1 MNKEIWKDIK
11 DYEGLYQVS
20 NLGRVKRLEWKRF
33 SLGKWQTMKEKIL
46 KQTISTTGYWHISL
60 NKNGS
65 HNTYKVHRLVARAF
79 IPNPDDLPCINH
91 KDNNPLNNK
100 VENLEWCTYKYNN
113 NYKDHNKK
121 LSQSRLGKKAS
132 DETRQKLRDSN
143 PKMVSVQCIETE
155 IIYKSINEASRKT
168 GVDASAIGKVC
179 KGKYKTAGGFHWK
192 YV

>member
-33 SLGKWQTMKEKIL
+33 SLDKWQTMKEKIL

-60 NKNGS
+60 NKNGN

-79 IPNPDDLPCINH
+79 IPNSDDLPCINH

-100 VENLEWCTYKYNN
+100 VENLEWCTYKYN

-143 PKMVSVQCIETE
+143 PKMLSVQCIETE

-168 GVDASAIGKVC
+168 GVDASSISKVC

>member
-1 MNKEIWKDIK
+1 MNKEIWKDVK

-33 SLGKWQTMKEKIL
+33 SLGKWQTIKEKVL
-46 KQTISTTGYWHISL
+46 KQTIGTTGYWHISL

-79 IPNPDDLPCINH
+79 IPNPDNLPCINH

-143 PKMVSVQCIETE
+143 PKMLSVQCIETE

-168 GVDASAIGKVC
+168 RVDASAISKVC

>member
-1 MNKEIWKDIK
+1 MNKEIWKDVK

-33 SLGKWQTMKEKIL
+33 SLGKWQTIKEKVL
-46 KQTISTTGYWHISL
+46 KQTIGTTGYWHISL

-79 IPNPDDLPCINH
+79 IPNPDNLPCINH

-143 PKMVSVQCIETE
+143 PKMLSVQCIETE

-168 GVDASAIGKVC
+168 GVDASAISKVC

>member
-1 MNKEIWKDIK
+1 MNKEIWKDVK

-143 PKMVSVQCIETE
+143 PKMLSVQCIETE

-179 KGKYKTAGGFHWK
+179 KGKHKTAGGFHWK